1 MNPIEIRFY
10 IKWFL
15 TFLGTG
21 LAWFLGRFDGIFYT
35 LVAVVSADY
44 ITGIL
49 CAVYERKLSSE
60 VGFKGLAKKV
70 FIFAL
75 IGVAN
80 LIDLYILKGE
90 LLRTVVCVYYI
101 ANEALS
107 ITENAI
113 RLGLPV
119 PKKLKDVLVQL
130 KNKGDDEDGSV
141 DKG

>member
-1 MNPIEIRFY
+1 MTAVEIRFY
-10 IKWFL
+10 IKMFL
-15 TFLGTG
+15 TALGTG
-21 LAWFLGRFDGIFYT
+21 LAWFIGRFDGIFYT
-35 LVAVVSADY
+35 LIAVVSADY
-44 ITGIL
+44 ITGII
-49 CAVYERKLSSE
+49 CAVSERKLSSD

-75 IGVAN
+75 VGVAN
-80 LIDLYILKGE
+80 LIDLYILKGD
-90 LLRTVVCVYYI
+90 LLRTLVGVYYI

-130 KNKGDDEDGSV
+130 KNKGDDEDGSI

>member
-1 MNPIEIRFY
+1 MTGVEIRFY
-10 IKWFL
+10 IKWLL
-15 TFLGTG
+15 TALGTSLVWYIG
-21 LAWFLGRFDGIFYT
+21 KFDGVFYT
-35 LVAVVSADY
+35 LVAVVTVDY
-44 ITGIL
+44 ITGLL

-75 IGVAN
+75 VGVAN
-80 LIDLYILKGE
+80 LIDIYIIKNNV
-90 LLRTVVCVYYI
+90 LRTVVGVYYI

-130 KNKGDDEDGSV
+130 KNKGDEEDGSI
-141 DKG
+141 DK

>member
-1 MNPIEIRFY
+1 MNPVEIRFY

-15 TFLGTG
+15 TALGTG
-21 LAWFLGRFDGIFYT
+21 LAWFIGRFDGVFYT
-35 LVAVVSADY
+35 LIAVVSADY

-75 IGVAN
+75 VGVAN
-80 LIDLYILKGE
+80 LIDLHILKGE

-130 KNKGDDEDGSV
+130 KNKGEDENGSIN
-141 DKG
+141 

>member
-1 MNPIEIRFY
+1 MNPVEIRFY

-15 TFLGTG
+15 TALGTG
-21 LAWFLGRFDGIFYT
+21 LAWFIGRFDDVFYT
-35 LVAVVSADY
+35 LIAVVSADY

-75 IGVAN
+75 VGVAN

-101 ANEALS
+101 ANEGLS

-130 KNKGDDEDGSV
+130 KNKGEDENGSTN
-141 DKG
+141 

>member
-1 MNPIEIRFY
+1 MNPVVIRFY

-15 TFLGTG
+15 TALGTW
-21 LAWFLGRFDGIFYT
+21 LAWFIGRFDGIFYT

-60 VGFKGLAKKV
+60 TGFMGLTKKV

-90 LLRTVVCVYYI
+90 LLRTMVCVYYI
-101 ANEALS
+101 ANETLS
-107 ITENAI
+107 ITENAV

-119 PKKLKDVLVQL
+119 PKKLKDVLVQI
-130 KNKGDDEDGSV
+130 KNKGEDEDG
-141 DKG
+141 GIN

>member
-1 MNPIEIRFY
+1 MNPVEIRFY

-21 LAWFLGRFDGIFYT
+21 LSWFIGRFDGIFYT

-119 PKKLKDVLVQL
+119 PRKLKDVLVQL
-130 KNKGDDEDGSV
+130 KNKGEDEDGSI